1 MKLHCYLPE
10 FWAEYRKENPAL
22 ITPQGR
28 YSWSE
33 LSSEV
38 LDISRQLLAEG
49 LQSGDVLA
57 CVSKNSTELLF
68 LYLACVRIGVIPA
81 LIAPQPLSPLV
92 EKLQQIGCRSVWL
105 GKEALA
111 KTDSREQNSIRQHFN
126 CIDPLQNNGGNK
138 ALPAVSALPEKAI
151 VSLIF
156 TSGSSGQA
164 KAAAH
169 CAENHLA
176 SAQGLLD
183 VFEYKQAD
191 CWLLSLPMFHVSG
204 LAIVW
209 RWLSVG
215 AVLKIGEGG
224 NLADDLYQ
232 VSHASLVPTQLKRL
246 LDKQHQISLTHVLL
260 GGSHI
265 PAELANRA
273 KARGISTWL
282 GYGMTEAASTVTA
295 KQVDGKSGVGNVL
308 PGRKIKLNGQNILI
322 GGKTLALGYF
332 YQGELTPLTDNGWFD
347 SKDLGC
353 RQDGELRILGRAD
366 NQFISGG
373 ENIHCEEIESVLLQH
388 KDIGLAFVVPVAD
401 AEFGAR
407 PVALLSCNGELDP
420 EQYKPLLTSRLDRF
434 KWPIAYFQL
443 PETVLQGQGIKVSRI
458 SVKQWF
464 SEHQSTY
471 QLVI

>member
-1 MKLHCYLPE
+1 MKLPCYQPE
-10 FWAEYRKENPAL
+10 FWAEYRKETPAL
-22 ITPQGR
+22 ITPQSR
-28 YSWSE
+28 YSWNE
-33 LSSEV
+33 LSHKV
-38 LDISRQLLAEG
+38 LAISRQLLAEG

-57 CVSKNSTELLF
+57 CVSKNSSDLLF
-68 LYLACVRIGVIPA
+68 LYLASVRIGVIPA

-92 EKLQQIGCRSVWL
+92 QKLEKIGCRYVWL
-105 GKEALA
+105 GKGALS
-111 KTDSREQNSIRQHFN
+111 KTDSSEQNSIRKNFN
-126 CIDPLQNNGGNK
+126 CIDPLQNDGGNK
-138 ALPAVSALPEKAI
+138 ALPAVSAMQEKAI

-164 KAAAH
+164 KAVAH

-176 SAQGLLD
+176 SAKGLLQ

-215 AVLKIGEGG
+215 AVLKIGDGD

-246 LDKQHQISLTHVLL
+246 LDNRHQLSLTHVLL

-265 PAELANRA
+265 PVELANRA
-273 KARGISTWL
+273 KAKGISTWL

-308 PGRKIKLNGQNILI
+308 PGRDIKLSDQHILI
-322 GGKTLALGYF
+322 GGKTLASGYF
-332 YQGELTPLTDNGWFD
+332 VKGALTPLTDNGWFD

-353 RQDGELRILGRAD
+353 WQDGELRILGRAD

-388 KDIGLAFVVPVAD
+388 KDIGLAFVVPVVD

-407 PVALLSCNGELDP
+407 PVALLSCHGKPDP
-420 EQYKPLLTSRLDRF
+420 EQYQQLLKSRLDKF

-443 PETVLQGQGIKVSRI
+443 PESVLQGQGIKISRF

-464 SEHQSTY
+464 AAHQTTY
-471 QLVI
+471 KLVI